1 MNLSQAFREEGRSGT
16 SGRTARTLRRVL
28 VASQV
33 AFAFMLL
40 VGAALL
46 FASFRKVVAIDPG
59 FKPEGV
65 LTARVS
71 PPPATR
77 TGPTPTFAPSRHGCS
92 SRSVALGAVR
102 QAAADLEHPLS
113 AATTATA

>member
-16 SGRTARTLRRVL
+16 STRGARALRRLL

-40 VGAALL
+40 IGAGLL
-46 FASFRKVVAIDPG
+46 LASFQRVLAVAPG
-59 FKPEGV
+59 FDPTHV

-71 PPPATR
+71 PPGSRYAEDPSLR
-77 TGPTPTFAPSRHGCS
+77 TFADRL
-92 SRSVALGAVR
+92 LGAVR
-102 QAAADLEHPLS
+102 GIPGVK
-113 AATTATA
+113 